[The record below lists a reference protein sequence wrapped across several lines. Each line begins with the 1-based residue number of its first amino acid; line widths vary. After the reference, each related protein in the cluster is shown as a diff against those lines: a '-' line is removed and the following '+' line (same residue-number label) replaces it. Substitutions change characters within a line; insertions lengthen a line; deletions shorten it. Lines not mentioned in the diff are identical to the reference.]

1 MTADSHQILHS
12 GRVRSSRRQD
22 FSLIWNVI
30 LFSQIHK
37 KLRKR
42 RSADNTLVHNFYSNS
57 FSRFCAVILLTD
69 SGEVIGKG
77 DIQIDSNLRLYSLSG
92 HPGATKAHLFL
103 CCKYSIEVC
112 TLPLLSLQRL
122 QKDIYRD
129 SVIQRLGSYK
139 IIHTDQL
146 PVSSDNG
153 SDTNMFCYPATW
165 QLLCH
170 LSFSTPC
177 LGL

>member
-77 DIQIDSNLRLYSLSG
+77 ATRLDSNPSWIALAGNPAARRPTTS
-92 HPGATKAHLFL
+92 
-103 CCKYSIEVC
+103 
-112 TLPLLSLQRL
+112 
-122 QKDIYRD
+122 
-129 SVIQRLGSYK
+129 
-139 IIHTDQL
+139 
-146 PVSSDNG
+146 
-153 SDTNMFCYPATW
+153 FCGN
-165 QLLCH
+165 H
-170 LSFSTPC
+170 SK
-177 LGL
+177 